1 MSLETK
7 ALSDFQNVISCEM
20 DLQDALAGGSL
31 DGYAIRDTNL
41 SRTSFENRMLK
52 NVLIH
57 RTSMPSL
64 RMDSMDANA
73 IQCTAC
79 NLRGCSMRD
88 ANIDGWN
95 MLNCHAIEC
104 RFEDTLYKTG
114 TSSNPIWSTVISIA
128 QKSLKHSSNR
138 IICMALRSKTPS
150 SHKSNSPIPKWAML
164 SFRAPTSRAP

>member
-41 SRTSFENRMLK
+41 SRTSFESSK
-52 NVLIH
+52 TSSSTVLLCLVCAWIRWMPTPFSARH
-57 RTSMPSL
+57 VICADAPCAMPTSTDGICSTATPS
-64 RMDSMDANA
+64 NA
-73 IQCTAC
+73 ASKI
-79 NLRGCSMRD
+79 LS
-88 ANIDGWN
+88 
-95 MLNCHAIEC
+95 
-104 RFEDTLYKTG
+104 YKTG

-150 SHKSNSPIPKWAML
+150 SHKSNSPTPKWAMP